1 MSRMVFRVVSS
12 APLPPLRDSSHY
24 WTLGPKWVLQCWVK
38 SAGADW
44 SVSEQHTSSL
54 RCCVRVWNQSVER
67 QNLSQAPCF
76 LFNSKF
82 LHVPA
87 HLEWK
92 RPLFPH
98 SNLLHSYSLY
108 NGSISVHMRY
118 DSVVMKSLC
127 WCCMC
132 FFSLLLYHNG
142 SAAAS
147 LNWENMWKMSFFWA
161 ITSKTGW

>member
-1 MSRMVFRVVSS
+1 MGWVLMSRMVFRVVSS

-24 WTLGPKWVLQCWVK
+24 WTLGPKWVLQSWVK

-44 SVSEQHTSSL
+44 SVSEQHKSSF

-92 RPLFPH
+92 RPLFFH

-132 FFSLLLYHNG
+132 FFPFYCTTMGALQR
-142 SAAAS
+142 A
-147 LNWENMWKMSFFWA
+147 
-161 ITSKTGW
+161 